1 MILRILC
8 ACVTRFL
15 FSKVLVLMN
24 IVLSLLVKSKGTT
37 IEVFSDNSGFEIFAG
52 ASYL

>member
-1 MILRILC
+1 LC

-24 IVLSLLVKSKGTT
+24 IVFSLFEVKGDNDRG
-37 IEVFSDNSGFEIFAG
+37 VFGQQWV
-52 ASYL
+52 

>member
-1 MILRILC
+1 VILRILC

-24 IVLSLLVKSKGTT
+24 IVFPSLKSKGTT
-37 IEVFSDNSGFEIFAG
+37 IEVFLDNSGFEIFAG